1 MSYSNLFNLEQEC
14 PELEILI
21 KTSLK
26 IFFELSKYLRS
37 FIKKKFLV
45 YFFFFWSN
53 LEEVD
58 FTNFFRQFEID
69 VVNSILNS

>member
-26 IFFELSKYLRS
+26 IFSELSKSEAIFLFY
-37 FIKKKFLV
+37 FFLV
-45 YFFFFWSN
+45 KSKGSWFHEIFSSISNWRYKQYFE
-53 LEEVD
+53 L
-58 FTNFFRQFEID
+58 
-69 VVNSILNS
+69 

>member
-26 IFFELSKYLRS
+26 IFSELSKYLRS

-45 YFFFFWSN
+45 YFFFLVKFRGSRFH
-53 LEEVD
+53 E
-58 FTNFFRQFEID
+58 FFSSIWNWCYKQYFE
-69 VVNSILNS
+69 L

>member
-26 IFFELSKYLRS
+26 IFSELSKS
-37 FIKKKFLV
+37 EAIFLF
-45 YFFFFWSN
+45 YFFFG
-53 LEEVD
+53 
-58 FTNFFRQFEID
+58 QI
-69 VVNSILNS
+69 